1 MDKLV
6 DTVDTFLKVVLE
18 CRESGVAPL
27 RARLAERANQSGASA
42 SGTVGRMTRDGL
54 VDPASGKHLALTPA
68 GLRRA
73 ISVLRKHRL
82 AECLLADVIGLDWH
96 EVHAEASQWEHVI
109 GDSAEA
115 RLIDVLGN
123 PTHSPYGNPIPKPGA
138 VRWPPRNPPGA
149 ATLLDLA
156 ATASRPTVGRILWI
170 TERAQCDAST
180 LAMLFR
186 HGVVPNATGTFDI
199 CAPFVRLDLDSRS
212 RTVDLPHAVAARI
225 FAVPVRGSRALPA
238 PRTTTNRRRSDR

>member
-54 VDPASGKHLALTPA
+54 LDPAGGKHLSLTPA

-82 AECLLADVIGLDWH
+82 AECLLADVIGLDWI

-109 GDSAEA
+109 GDSAAA
-115 RLIDVLGN
+115 RLTDVLGN

-156 ATASRPTVGRILWI
+156 ATATSPTSGRILWI
-170 TERAQCDAST
+170 TERAQCDAAT
-180 LAMLFR
+180 LGTLFHR
-186 HGVVPNATGTFDI
+186 GVLPNATGTVEP
-199 CAPFVRLDLDSRS
+199 CGPFVRFVLDSRS
-212 RTVDLPHAVAARI
+212 GAVDLPRAVAAQI
-225 FAVPVRGSRALPA
+225 VALPA
-238 PRTTTNRRRSDR
+238 

>member
-42 SGTVGRMTRDGL
+42 SGTVGRMIRDGL
-54 VDPASGKHLALTPA
+54 VDPASGRHLVLTPL

-82 AECLLADVIGLDWH
+82 AECLLADVIGLDRS

-115 RLIDVLGN
+115 RLIEVLGH
-123 PTHSPYGNPIPKPGA
+123 PTRSPYGNPIPKAGA
-138 VRWPPRNPPGA
+138 VRWPPRNPSGA
-149 ATLLDLA
+149 ATVADLA
-156 ATASRPTVGRILWI
+156 ASARAPVTGRILWI
-170 TERAQCDAST
+170 TERAQSDPST
-180 LAMLFR
+180 LAMLLR
-186 HGVVPNATGTFDI
+186 MDVLPDATGTFEI
-199 CAPFVRLDLDSRS
+199 CGPSVRLTLDARG
-212 RTVDLPHAVAARI
+212 RAVDLPRAVAAQI
-225 FAVPVRGSRALPA
+225 FAAPA
-238 PRTTTNRRRSDR
+238 